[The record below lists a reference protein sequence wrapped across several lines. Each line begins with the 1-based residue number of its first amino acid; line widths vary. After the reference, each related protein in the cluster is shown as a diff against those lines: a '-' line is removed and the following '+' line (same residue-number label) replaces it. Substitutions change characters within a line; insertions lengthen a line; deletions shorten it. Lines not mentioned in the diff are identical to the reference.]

1 MKDLTY
7 SDQQTTYILGAGF
20 SKAISTQM
28 PITDEL
34 GADCVAR
41 DPEVLGKAVGPGG
54 DARPNF
60 EVWLSR
66 RAEDQPYRSS
76 AENLS
81 ARAIFAGAVPLI
93 AESLN
98 ERQSRVLSSAAPL
111 WLRQLI
117 YVWHVGRSP
126 VITFNYDC
134 LVECTVDTYR
144 LPPWD
149 SHGKM
154 PWASVLRF
162 VPAASKPESIGEME
176 GRAPW
181 ETFQLH
187 KLHGSLNWFWTA
199 GDNSGA
205 TIQRGR
211 LPGSYTAAKPMTE
224 AERSWRHPGRETFIV
239 PPSALKSS
247 YYGNPVTRE
256 IWSSAHGALRE
267 SSKVVLMGYSL
278 PLTDLSTAGLI
289 ASALEAGN
297 VSSVDI
303 VDRNPEAVR
312 RNLQQ
317 MIDIPDSA
325 IRLFGGESAISDY
338 VQNLW
343 MEACKTIAADLAT
356 LASQPIEGLRGALV
370 YWDGL
375 DVAAAT
381 DAKVAGDVLT
391 LDLDTPGNQW
401 EITGTERK
409 FDCPGHKGQA
419 PLLPV
424 GTLRDLLQTVRAVQ
438 VRTPDGRISPVLG
451 ADVVDISVDKRGNG
465 VWLNLRCPVLLPHER
480 ELKDAVPIAP

>member
-1 MKDLTY
+1 MRNQERND
-7 SDQQTTYILGAGF
+7 SDAAASYILGAGF
-20 SKAISTQM
+20 SKAVSIHM

-34 GADCVAR
+34 GADCVSR
-41 DPEVLGKAVGPGG
+41 DPEVLGKAVGPTGE
-54 DARPNF
+54 ARPNF

-93 AESLN
+93 AASLN
-98 ERQSRVLSSAAPL
+98 ERQSRVLSEPAPAWLQRLVYL
-111 WLRQLI
+111 W
-117 YVWHVGRSP
+117 HTEKTP

-134 LVECTVDTYR
+134 LVECAVDTYK
-144 LPPWD
+144 LPSWED
-149 SHGKM
+149 HGRM

-187 KLHGSLNWFWTA
+187 KLHGSLNWFWTS
-199 GDNSGA
+199 GDTSGA

-211 LPGSYTAAKPMTE
+211 LPGMYAAPNPMTE
-224 AERSWRHPGRETFIV
+224 SERSWRHPGRETFIV

-256 IWSSAHGALRE
+256 IWSSAHAALRR

-289 ASALEAGN
+289 ASALELGGA
-297 VSSVDI
+297 SSVDI

-312 RNLQQ
+312 QNLQQ
-317 MIDIPDSA
+317 MIDVPDGA
-325 IRLFGGESAISDY
+325 IRLFGGEQAIPEY
-338 VQNLW
+338 VESVWQDSR
-343 MEACKTIAADLAT
+343 KTVVQEMAA
-356 LASQPIEGLRGALV
+356 LASSGSARGLLV

-375 DVAAAT
+375 EVAAAIG
-381 DAKVAGDVLT
+381 AGSNGNVLT
-391 LDLDTPGNQW
+391 IDIDSPGNQW
-401 EITGTERK
+401 EVTAVDRSCDG
-409 FDCPGHKGQA
+409 PSAKGQA
-419 PLLPV
+419 PLISLPQL
-424 GTLRDLLQTVRAVQ
+424 GRFLSTAESIQ
-438 VRTPDGRISPVLG
+438 VRVPDGRISPVLDAEFIDMTAG
-451 ADVVDISVDKRGNG
+451 KRGHG
-465 VWLNLRCPVLLPHER
+465 VWLVLKCPALGLPGAH
-480 ELKDAVPIAP
+480 AGTS